1 MPLRV
6 EDIFSDHFQEVMK
19 QNEQQIK
26 LNIFL
31 IGYQCDQ
38 GVRACGGRSGAE
50 LGPDNFRGMM
60 QDNKEKILVDLA
72 LRLKENKMNI
82 YDLGNITKYQLS
94 KYLKKQKEKSE
105 EEDLLKL

>member
-1 MPLRV
+1 MPLRI
-6 EDIFSDHFQEVMK
+6 EDIFSDHFREVMK
-19 QNEQQIK
+19 QNEDQIK

-50 LGPDNFRGMM
+50 LGPDNFREMM
-60 QDNKEKILVDLA
+60 QGDQEKNLIDLA
-72 LRLKENKMNI
+72 QKLKQNKMNI

-94 KYLKKQKEKSE
+94 KYLKK
-105 EEDLLKL
+105 